1 MSLFD
6 DNHDCGTRRWSA
18 LEDCAHPMA
27 DPTAEQ
33 NFDQVSITTQSNDEL
48 IVVKDS
54 CDIEVHTTSTEAA
67 VNIQLALQVAIVV
80 ILEISV
86 GDSID
91 KEEVLQDLLQLT
103 RVRQSNKQ
111 RTIIENSEVCVT
123 TTDTEVEVTAQIA
136 IQILVA
142 LLIIIDVL

>member
-1 MSLFD
+1 
-6 DNHDCGTRRWSA
+6 
-18 LEDCAHPMA
+18 
-27 DPTAEQ
+27 
-33 NFDQVSITTQSNDEL
+33 
-48 IVVKDS
+48 VVKDS

-111 RTIIENSEVCVT
+111 RTIIENSRGVRVT